1 MSILVSCSRDTASYD
16 MAEARL
22 TLSTGTM
29 SVTRTTDPDE
39 ERITDLNIFI
49 FDENGSLERHVFLGR
64 NSLPSTKTA
73 LNTGSLGSAARNV
86 RSMHAPISDS
96 TLWASVPRKT

>member
-1 MSILVSCSRDTASYD
+1 MPHNTYKLTTAIIMSILVSCSRETSSYD
-16 MAEARL
+16 MSEAML
-22 TLSTGTM
+22 TLNTGTM

-64 NSLPSTKTA
+64 NSLLIYLLHQPV
-73 LNTGSLGSAARNV
+73 LYMLVVLGTRYL
-86 RSMHAPISDS
+86 R
-96 TLWASVPRKT
+96 L

>member
-1 MSILVSCSRDTASYD
+1 MSILVSCSRDTSSYD
-16 MAEARL
+16 MAEAML
-22 TLSTGTM
+22 TLNTGTM

-64 NSLPSTKTA
+64 NSLPSTK
-73 LNTGSLGSAARNV
+73 NGIEYRFTGFAAKNV
-86 RSMHAPISDS
+86 RSMHVPTSDS
-96 TLWASVPRKT
+96 TLWASARRKT

>member
-1 MSILVSCSRDTASYD
+1 MPHNTYKLTTAIIMSILVSCSRDTSSYD
-16 MAEARL
+16 MAEAML
-22 TLSTGTM
+22 TLNTGTM

-64 NSLPSTKTA
+64 NSLPSTKNGIEYRFTW
-73 LNTGSLGSAARNV
+73 LR
-86 RSMHAPISDS
+86 
-96 TLWASVPRKT
+96 